1 MKNYSLHA
9 PVWQQWKIAAF
20 EWSSSSISTSLFL
33 PLLRTLDLLLLV
45 IALVKWNRSRG
56 EHTRVSLLSV
66 CFSER
71 QNRKASWLEHIEKGR
86 CIETQWSMSAP
97 YRYLQMSNHSA
108 LMNLASDRPLACPPT
123 YNTTHF
129 MGGIM
134 LCRSNSMSNGA
145 WLRQCDCNEGGQ
157 LIGLLLT
164 KSVHQSQ
171 ILMLGQSSYRLRSL
185 PGQRAVR
192 ELRNDCFD

>member
-66 CFSER
+66 RFSEM

-86 CIETQWSMSAP
+86 CIETQWSMSADTCKCLITALWWTLP
-97 YRYLQMSNHSA
+97 LTGLSPALQ
-108 LMNLASDRPLACPPT
+108 RVT
-123 YNTTHF
+123 
-129 MGGIM
+129 
-134 LCRSNSMSNGA
+134 
-145 WLRQCDCNEGGQ
+145 
-157 LIGLLLT
+157 
-164 KSVHQSQ
+164 
-171 ILMLGQSSYRLRSL
+171 
-185 PGQRAVR
+185 QRTSWGNYAV
-192 ELRNDCFD
+192 EV

>member
-66 CFSER
+66 RFSER
-71 QNRKASWLEHIEKGR
+71 QNRKVSWLEHIEKGR

-97 YRYLQMSNHSA
+97 CRYLQMSNHSA

-123 YNTTHF
+123 CNTTHF
-129 MGGIM
+129 MGELCCGDLTPWAMELDWDSVTIM
-134 LCRSNSMSNGA
+134 
-145 WLRQCDCNEGGQ
+145 E
-157 LIGLLLT
+157 
-164 KSVHQSQ
+164 
-171 ILMLGQSSYRLRSL
+171 
-185 PGQRAVR
+185 
-192 ELRNDCFD
+192 

>member
-129 MGGIM
+129 MGE
-134 LCRSNSMSNGA
+134 LC
-145 WLRQCDCNEGGQ
+145 CV
-157 LIGLLLT
+157 GLTPWAMELDWD
-164 KSVHQSQ
+164 SVTV
-171 ILMLGQSSYRLRSL
+171 MK
-185 PGQRAVR
+185 
-192 ELRNDCFD
+192 EDNW

>member
-66 CFSER
+66 RFSEM

-86 CIETQWSMSAP
+86 CIETQWSMSADTCKCLITALWWTLP
-97 YRYLQMSNHSA
+97 LTGLSPALQREHNA
-108 LMNLASDRPLACPPT
+108 L
-123 YNTTHF
+123 H
-129 MGGIM
+129 GGIM
-134 LCRSNSMSNGA
+134 LWRSNSMSNGA
-145 WLRQCDCNEGGQ
+145 WLRQCDCNGVQ
-157 LIGLLLT
+157 LMGLLLA
-164 KSVHQSQ
+164 KSVRQFQ
-171 ILMLGQSSYRLRSL
+171 ILMPGQSGNPSALTSWSASCKGAGERM
-185 PGQRAVR
+185 
-192 ELRNDCFD
+192 FD